1 MRFLAALSLL
11 APALALAATV
21 STSANAQQP
30 AQHDHRM
37 FSCLPNG
44 LSHGERAGCQLLAQ
58 PVIRQ
63 LPDTPTFWHLTTF
76 RTRRD
81 ADAVKRQ
88 GDAVVRA
95 AGRIWLSSIGGKNDT
110 TSRGRHA
117 ATIGP
122 LPVPRARVYRV
133 ELYHVIMPARSHTR
147 VHVHPGPEAWYILEG
162 QQCLDTPAGVF
173 KARAGEG
180 SIAPAGG
187 TPMQL
192 TNDGVRPR
200 RALFI
205 VLHDSSQAW
214 SAPSDWRTSGRCDG

>member
-44 LSHGERAGCQLLAQ
+44 LSHGG
-58 PVIRQ
+58 
-63 LPDTPTFWHLTTF
+63 
-76 RTRRD
+76 
-81 ADAVKRQ
+81 
-88 GDAVVRA
+88 
-95 AGRIWLSSIGGKNDT
+95 
-110 TSRGRHA
+110 
-117 ATIGP
+117 
-122 LPVPRARVYRV
+122 
-133 ELYHVIMPARSHTR
+133 
-147 VHVHPGPEAWYILEG
+147 
-162 QQCLDTPAGVF
+162 
-173 KARAGEG
+173 RAGEG